1 MKAGRRETNRSMPG
15 IFTRLTWLLVLSAA
29 FAAALPGSASAASAA
44 SPYQA
49 VDPLLGT
56 GGGGHTFPGATVP
69 FGMVQPSPDTRI
81 VNFHKSYP
89 WAAGYRYDDSTIR
102 GFSQTH
108 FSGTGHSDLG
118 DFLMMPIAGPVKLDP
133 GSVDDPDAGY
143 RSRFS
148 HSTEQAEP
156 GYYAV
161 TLSDY
166 GVRVELTATKR
177 VAVHR
182 YTFPADRPAHVL
194 IDLRSSIYNY
204 PGKVSWASVRLHPD
218 GTITGSRITRGWAPG
233 RHLYFALRFSRP
245 LAGHALYDRGDD
257 VPYKGFPPPANTD
270 PTRRARIQGRDLVA
284 VFDFGAL
291 RKPLVARIAISPV
304 SETNAIRNLD
314 DGMSGWNFDAV
325 REAAKRQ
332 WEKAFAA
339 LDIDAPSPMRGMLY
353 TALYHA
359 LIAPN
364 LDMDANGE
372 YRGPDNAVHTARG
385 YTFYSTYSLWDTYR
399 AEHPLLTLI
408 QPPRRTDDFI
418 RSFLAFQQESP
429 YGLLPIW
436 SFQGLETWCM
446 IGYHAVAVIADAY
459 MAGIRDYPTNQA
471 LKAMVASA
479 TYGPYDG
486 LDWYMKLGYVPIDKE
501 VEGAS
506 KTLEYAFDDWTI
518 ARMAEAMGRKD
529 LATRFYK
536 RAENWHNVFD
546 PKTGFVRARLADG
559 KFRTPFDPAAAGYN
573 ADYTE
578 GDAWQYSWYEPQDIG
593 GLIRALGG
601 DRALV
606 AKLDHVFD
614 ARVDP
619 KEFANV
625 EDISGLIGYYAQGN
639 EPSQHIAY
647 LYDYAGEPWMAQ
659 KRLTQIVDT
668 QYRTGPKG
676 LPGNDDVGQMS
687 AWLIFTA
694 LGFYPVAPASNQF
707 VIGRPFVKRAV
718 LHLPNG
724 NTFTVVADGLDSN
737 HPYIGSVTLDGKPL
751 DRTYLTYAEIQRGG
765 TLHFTMQS
773 RPDKSWA
780 TGKTARPYS
789 LTPY

>member
-1 MKAGRRETNRSMPG
+1 MSTVSRRIPLICLLSFAGWIAPHTALAVPG
-15 IFTRLTWLLVLSAA
+15 
-29 FAAALPGSASAASAA
+29 ASA
-44 SPYQA
+44 YQA
-49 VDPLLGT
+49 VDPFLGT

-81 VNFHKSYP
+81 VNFHKSYK
-89 WAAGYRYDDSTIR
+89 WAAGYRYEDSTIR

-133 GSVDDPDAGY
+133 GSVKDPDSGY

-148 HSTEQAEP
+148 HATEKAEP

-161 TLSDY
+161 TLADY
-166 GVRVELTATKR
+166 GIRVELTATRR

-182 YTFPADRPAHVL
+182 YTFPAGKPAHVL
-194 IDLRSSIYNY
+194 LDLRSSIYNY
-204 PGKVSWASVRLHPD
+204 PGKVSWASVRLRSD
-218 GTITGSRITRGWAPG
+218 GTITGYRITRGWAPG
-233 RHLYFALRFSRP
+233 RHLYFALRFSQS
-245 LAGHALYDRGDD
+245 LTGHALYDRGDN
-257 VPYKGFPPPANTD
+257 VPYKGFPPPASKA
-270 PTRRARIQGRDLVA
+270 PSLRARIQGRDLVA

-291 RKPLVARIAISPV
+291 KAPLVAKIAISPV
-304 SETNAIRNLD
+304 SEANAIRNLD
-314 DGMSGWNFDAV
+314 AGMPGWNFDAV
-325 REAAKRQ
+325 RAAAKQQ
-332 WEKAFAA
+332 WEKALAA
-339 LDIDAPSPMRGMLY
+339 LDIDAPAPMRGILY
-353 TALYHA
+353 TALYHT

-364 LDMDANGE
+364 LDMDVDGR
-372 YRGPDNAVHTARG
+372 YRGPDNAVHTAKG
-385 YTFYSTYSLWDTYR
+385 FTFYSTYSLWDTYR

-408 QPPRRTDDFI
+408 QPPRRTDNFI

-446 IGYHAVAVIADAY
+446 IGYHAVAVIANAY
-459 MAGIRDYPTNQA
+459 LAGIRGYSADQA

-506 KTLEYAFDDWTI
+506 KTLEYAYDDWTI
-518 ARMAEAMGRKD
+518 ARMAQAMGKETI
-529 LATRFYK
+529 AARFFK

-546 PKTGFVRARLADG
+546 PETGFVRARLVNG

-573 ADYTE
+573 SDYTE

-601 DRALV
+601 DDKLV
-606 AKLDHVFD
+606 AKLNHVFD
-614 ARVDP
+614 AKVNP

-647 LYDYAGEPWMAQ
+647 LYDYAGEPWMTQ
-659 KRLTQIVDT
+659 QRLTRIVTT
-668 QYRTGPKG
+668 QYKAGPQG

-687 AWLIFTA
+687 AWLIFTS

-707 VIGRPFVKRAV
+707 VIGRPFVKRAD

-724 NTFTVVADGLDSN
+724 KTFTVIASDLDEN
-737 HPYIGSVTLDGKPL
+737 HPYIGTVTLDGKPL
-751 DRTYLTYAEIQRGG
+751 TRTYITYADMERGG
-765 TLHFTMQS
+765 VLRFTMQATPNT
-773 RPDKSWA
+773 RWA
-780 TGKTARPYS
+780 TGKRSRPYS